1 MGARYINV
9 DRDTP
14 MLLPCDMKE
23 WVESTD
29 LVHFVVEALSE
40 VQLPDPANA
49 RGVGSEQYPPGV
61 FSSRKIE
68 RLTYQSVSVR
78 YLCGN
83 THPDHDT
90 TRPAAR
96 THGPKE

>member
-40 VQLPDPANA
+40 VQLPGSGERTRRGQRTVSA
-49 RGVGSEQYPPGV
+49 RDDAGA
-61 FSSRKIE
+61 FS
-68 RLTYQSVSVR
+68 L
-78 YLCGN
+78 
-83 THPDHDT
+83 
-90 TRPAAR
+90 
-96 THGPKE
+96 